1 MKKKS
6 TQAKQQILEAISL
19 AKQERESLIKKKEPL
34 DRKLVKNYKLIEKL
48 NDELSKLELTE
59 TKSLSEQF
67 EYFLFEDGRVSSV
80 RI

>member
-19 AKQERESLIKKKEPL
+19 AKQERESLIKKKEPI